1 VSVDKEFEELSTVD
15 MVRHVALNAQKFEEG
30 SPAQVLYIFSHL
42 NTITMSSLDDL
53 MELSANDLMN
63 ARNLIDLTLG
73 MDR

>member
-1 VSVDKEFEELSTVD
+1 MSVDRGFEDLTTVG
-15 MVRHVALNAQKFEEG
+15 MVRHVAVNAAKFDNG

-73 MDR
+73 AD